1 MKKICIFCTLL
12 LCLLTGCSSNNQKEY
27 PSVALLPGKGE
38 VEAISLDQAIE
49 MKENN
54 ESFLLIISQT
64 YCTHCLEFFMESDP
78 FTKEKGIKLW
88 DVVLDDEK
96 ENKELLKTIKAQEEQ
111 IRLLK
116 QLIENQDKIIK
127 ALEQS

>member
-1 MKKICIFCTLL
+1 M
-12 LCLLTGCSSNNQKEY
+12 
-27 PSVALLPGKGE
+27 
-38 VEAISLDQAIE
+38 EAISLDQAIE
-49 MKENN
+49 MKEKNN

-96 ENKELLKTIKAQEEQ
+96 KIKN
-111 IRLLK
+111 RF
-116 QLIENQDKIIK
+116 
-127 ALEQS
+127 